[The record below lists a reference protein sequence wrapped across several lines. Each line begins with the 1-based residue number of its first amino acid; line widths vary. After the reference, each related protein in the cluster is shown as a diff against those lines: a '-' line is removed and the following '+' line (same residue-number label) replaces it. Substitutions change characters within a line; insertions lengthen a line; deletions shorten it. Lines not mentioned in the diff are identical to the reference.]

1 MKLRLW
7 LGRPPALDPLRE
19 TPREE
24 DTGKQGVR
32 ELRSHFRRHNREVI
46 LLVTLTIFG
55 VVALWSACYAV
66 FYWLSILFLSVSQG
80 LDAKPPER
88 FPAFFLAGAGSL
100 LVATWCLRWFSRGA
114 VLRDEKSALEIT
126 TDFVLAIPRAT
137 LAIWG
142 NLRALQSLDDSEL
155 AIAAAFLQR
164 AVMERGI
171 PVYRLPLDLPDPAAQ
186 KKIILG
192 LQLVEL
198 LTQRRRGDEMWL
210 VPGPKCDTGK
220 YRSRDEG

>member
-7 LGRPPALDPLRE
+7 LERTPGLE
-19 TPREE
+19 TVREE
-24 DTGKQGVR
+24 DPEKQGVR
-32 ELRSHFRRHNREVI
+32 ELRSHFRRHNREVL
-46 LLVTLTIFG
+46 LLVFLTICG
-55 VVALWSACYAV
+55 VVVLWSACYAV
-66 FYWLSILFLSVSQG
+66 FYWLSILFLSVAQG

-88 FPAFFLAGAGSL
+88 FPSFFLAGAGSL
-100 LVATWCLRWFSRGA
+100 LLATWCLRWFSRSA
-114 VLRDEKSALEIT
+114 VLRDEKSTFEIS

-155 AIAAAFLQR
+155 AIAAAFLER
-164 AVMERGI
+164 AVRERGI
-171 PVYRLPLDLPDPAAQ
+171 PAYRLPLEIPEAAAQ
-186 KKIILG
+186 MKIILG

-198 LTQRRRGDEMWL
+198 IAQRRRGDEMWL

-220 YRSRDEG
+220 YRSREEG